1 MGNRTES
8 MKSEC
13 ASECA
18 QRQSGLRRVGEQV
31 CLEESLVSE
40 KGTGVSKVCQGIL
53 ERRVFPYRFW
63 CLRRGDCG

>member
-13 ASECA
+13 ASESA

-31 CLEESLVSE
+31 CLEESLISE
-40 KGTGVSKVCQGIL
+40 KGTGVSKVFQVIL
-53 ERRVFPYRFW
+53 GHRVLPYRFW
-63 CLRRGDCG
+63 CLLRGDCG